1 MMENDLAAMLSM
13 LAGPLAFG
21 AAYGGVRVGLSE
33 LKATSENLARLVQ
46 RLDDRLDLMSQ
57 TLAYEQKLA
66 ESQASIIVAEAT
78 SSSWLTTTWRPI
90 TMLVF
95 VALVVRSELTGAT
108 IPPDLWFTIKLG
120 LGGYL
125 GGRSVEKSVGA
136 ITQVMKQKDE
146 V

>member
-1 MMENDLAAMLSM
+1 MS
-13 LAGPLAFG
+13 GPLGF
-21 AAYGGVRVGLSE
+21 LSALIKPVTE
-33 LKATSENLARLVQ
+33 MVDNLHTSDEERLEAKAVLLQLQTG
-46 RLDDRLDLMSQ
+46 LMSQ

-90 TMLVF
+90 TMLTF
-95 VALVVRSELTGAT
+95 VALIVWSQFTGME
-108 IPPDLWFTIKLG
+108 IPPDLWFVVKLG

-136 ITQVMKQKDE
+136 ITQSMKQKE
-146 V
+146 QV

>member
-1 MMENDLAAMLSM
+1 MS
-13 LAGPLAFG
+13 GPLSFLSGLIKPVTELVDNLHTSDEERLEAK
-21 AAYGGVRVGLSE
+21 GVLLE
-33 LKATSENLARLVQ
+33 LQTG
-46 RLDDRLDLMSQ
+46 LMSQ

-78 SSSWLTTTWRPI
+78 ANSWLTRTWRPI
-90 TMLVF
+90 TMLTFVF
-95 VALVVRSELTGAT
+95 LVVYSQFTGT
-108 IPPDLWFTIKLG
+108 EIPPDMWTVIKIG

-136 ITQVMKQKDE
+136 ITEVMKRKEQ

>member
-1 MMENDLAAMLSM
+1 MS
-13 LAGPLAFG
+13 GPLGF
-21 AAYGGVRVGLSE
+21 LSSLIKPVTE
-33 LKATSENLARLVQ
+33 MVDNLHTSDEERLEAKAVLLQLQTG
-46 RLDDRLDLMSQ
+46 LMSQ

-90 TMLVF
+90 TMLTF
-95 VALVVRSELTGAT
+95 VALIVWSQFTGME
-108 IPPDLWFTIKLG
+108 IPPDLWFVVKLG

-136 ITQVMKQKDE
+136 ITQSMKQKE
-146 V
+146 QV

>member
-1 MMENDLAAMLSM
+1 MS
-13 LAGPLAFG
+13 GPLSFLSGLIKPVSDLVDNLHTSDEERLEAK
-21 AAYGGVRVGLSE
+21 GVLLE
-33 LKATSENLARLVQ
+33 LQTG
-46 RLDDRLDLMSQ
+46 LMSQ

-78 SSSWLTTTWRPI
+78 ANSWLTRTWRPI
-90 TMLVF
+90 TMLTFVF
-95 VALVVRSELTGAT
+95 LVVYSQFTGT
-108 IPPDLWFTIKLG
+108 VIPPDMWTVIKIG

-136 ITQVMKQKDE
+136 ITEVMKRKEQ

>member
-1 MMENDLAAMLSM
+1 MS
-13 LAGPLAFG
+13 GPLSFLS
-21 AAYGGVRVGLSE
+21 GLIKPVSDLVDNLHTSDEERLEAKSVLLE
-33 LKATSENLARLVQ
+33 LQTG
-46 RLDDRLDLMSQ
+46 LMSQ

-90 TMLVF
+90 TMLTF
-95 VALVVRSELTGAT
+95 VALIVWSQFTGME
-108 IPPDLWFTIKLG
+108 IPPDLWFVVKLG

-136 ITQVMKQKDE
+136 ITQAMKQKDQ

>member
-1 MMENDLAAMLSM
+1 MS
-13 LAGPLAFG
+13 GPLSFLS
-21 AAYGGVRVGLSE
+21 GLIKPVSDLVDNLHTSDEERLEAKSVLLE
-33 LKATSENLARLVQ
+33 LQTG
-46 RLDDRLDLMSQ
+46 LMSQ

-90 TMLVF
+90 TMLTF
-95 VALVVRSELTGAT
+95 VGLIVWSQFTGMV
-108 IPPDLWFTIKLG
+108 IPEDLWFVVKLG

-136 ITQVMKQKDE
+136 ITEVMKRKEQ

>member
-1 MMENDLAAMLSM
+1 MS
-13 LAGPLAFG
+13 GPLSFISGLIKPITALVDDLHTSDEERLE
-21 AAYGGVRVGLSE
+21 AKGVLLE
-33 LKATSENLARLVQ
+33 LQTG
-46 RLDDRLDLMSQ
+46 LMSQ

-78 SSSWLTTTWRPI
+78 ANSWLTRTWRPI
-90 TMLVF
+90 TMLTFVF
-95 VALVVRSELTGAT
+95 LVVYSQFTGT
-108 IPPDLWFTIKLG
+108 VIPPDMWTVIKIG

-136 ITQVMKQKDE
+136 ITEVMKRKEQ

>member
-1 MMENDLAAMLSM
+1 MS
-13 LAGPLAFG
+13 GPLGF
-21 AAYGGVRVGLSE
+21 LSSLIKPVTE
-33 LKATSENLARLVQ
+33 MVDNLHTSDEERLEAKAVLLQLQTG
-46 RLDDRLDLMSQ
+46 LMSQ

-90 TMLVF
+90 TMLTF
-95 VALVVRSELTGAT
+95 VGLIVWSQFTGME
-108 IPPDLWFTIKLG
+108 IPPDLWFVVKLG

-136 ITQVMKQKDE
+136 ITQVMKQKE
-146 V
+146 QV